1 MILQKKV
8 IMDSCPK
15 TDSFFHQSCLCMC
28 LPAPDVWV
36 RSGEWSVFCITGS
49 VRCKQCRVYVGCIAS
64 GQTFRS
70 ANCEQHSDRL
80 PNAPA
85 SAPFP
90 ALKRTHKHRS
100 GAVSLCWKVGI
111 HLVGRIVT
119 TSLAWAGDE
128 DNFYTI
134 IIQVNVF
141 CLCFNYSDP
150 PPSCQANVGQV

>member
-1 MILQKKV
+1 
-8 IMDSCPK
+8 MDSRPK
-15 TDSFFHQSCLCMC
+15 TDSFFQQSCLCLC

-49 VRCKQCRVYVGCIAS
+49 VRCKQCRVYIGCIAS

-90 ALKRTHKHRS
+90 ALKKNPQAS
-100 GAVSLCWKVGI
+100 KWCCKSLLECGI
-111 HLVGRIVT
+111 HLVGRIVIT
-119 TSLAWAGDE
+119 TSLASGSCWGKFLYHY
-128 DNFYTI
+128 N
-134 IIQVNVF
+134 
-141 CLCFNYSDP
+141 
-150 PPSCQANVGQV
+150 PSKYVLSML

>member
-1 MILQKKV
+1 
-8 IMDSCPK
+8 MDSRPE
-15 TDSFFHQSCLCMC
+15 TDSFSQQSCLCMC

-49 VRCKQCRVYVGCIAS
+49 VRCKQCRVYVGCIASFSVYIGCIASCTVYIGCIASCTVYVGCIAS

-100 GAVSLCWKVGI
+100 GAVSICWRAVFI
-111 HLVGRIVT
+111 
-119 TSLAWAGDE
+119 SLE
-128 DNFYTI
+128 E
-134 IIQVNVF
+134 
-141 CLCFNYSDP
+141 
-150 PPSCQANVGQV
+150 

>member
-1 MILQKKV
+1 
-8 IMDSCPK
+8 MDSRPK
-15 TDSFFHQSCLCMC
+15 TDSFFQQSCLCMC

-64 GQTFRS
+64 FSVYIGCIASCTVYIGCIASGQTFRS

-90 ALKRTHKHRS
+90 AIKKPTSIKWCCK
-100 GAVSLCWKVGI
+100 SLLESGI

-119 TSLAWAGDE
+119 TSLAFGR
-128 DNFYTI
+128 
-134 IIQVNVF
+134 
-141 CLCFNYSDP
+141 
-150 PPSCQANVGQV
+150 